1 MITTRKNDCL
11 YLLSKMLKIGRMV
24 AMTANVRV
32 LCVRAGFKKQI
43 FNLKTKLDMK
53 NESSINQC
61 TPPDAKHLLADSASI
76 KDLIHRDI
84 SRCNDD
90 RCPTAPFCERYLQMG
105 IDYKKGETLVSVTDF
120 KGREKVGL
128 CDYFLNVDV
137 V

>member
-1 MITTRKNDCL
+1 MQKDNLKNDTP
-11 YLLSKMLKIGRMV
+11 
-24 AMTANVRV
+24 ADANNV
-32 LCVRAGFKKQI
+32 
-43 FNLKTKLDMK
+43 
-53 NESSINQC
+53 
-61 TPPDAKHLLADSASI
+61 LADSASI